1 MSSKLLTNKVIK
13 KKKEPK
19 QFLVP
24 RSTFHM
30 MTMNQRIYC
39 KSQDLAYVLRICPLH
54 LSFSYVLKNPN
65 TQNRTIRTF
74 FCCISLPGIPH
85 PKDAVFIM
93 FNRQPDSNQS
103 GLFILREVIPLLLRK
118 VMCLPE
124 ISANEVKNFKTLY
137 YCSSQIASEE

>member
-1 MSSKLLTNKVIK
+1 MRLLK

-24 RSTFHM
+24 RSPFHM

-39 KSQDLAYVLRICPLH
+39 KSQELAYVLRICPLH
-54 LSFSYVLKNPN
+54 LSFSYVLKNPK
-65 TQNRTIRTF
+65 TVKYTHSYAA
-74 FCCISLPGIPH
+74 SLFQESP
-85 PKDAVFIM
+85 PKDAVFIV

-103 GLFILREVIPLLLRK
+103 ELFILREVIELLLRK

-124 ISANEVKNFKTLY
+124 ISANEVKKF
-137 YCSSQIASEE
+137 